1 MVFFKQYLITLT
13 CIVISVWIT
22 PVNTKNNSY
31 VNLQTA
37 HDACKNILSCA
48 GFEDLQA
55 AYITRVNYE
64 ENLKTNTKT
73 LKTNVEKFLNS
84 IKPKPTKENYMEIG
98 LYFANTYVAFYNN
111 ASTVHPIDYF
121 CQEHIN
127 INTRGEEFLT
137 KMK

>member
-64 ENLKTNTKT
+64 ENLK
-73 LKTNVEKFLNS
+73 
-84 IKPKPTKENYMEIG
+84 ENYMEIG